1 MKASVY
7 RAKSTFSEALLPGGS
22 PLPRRAPPPLSR
34 SSAPSRPSLLEAFY
48 EKFSRAPAPTEA
60 AQLQRLSQFSQP
72 ELISF
77 TKADTF
83 KRSSNSDGY
92 SYLTPDPDNQLNLP
106 SEKLQRRQKSESRSS
121 EAQETEESGT
131 SFLRASP
138 ISVTTPVSNIR
149 IIQDIR
155 LQPSPAPAKFP
166 AKLKLPR
173 RPKQQQSPALRFPD
187 NPLVAV
193 LGRQV
198 KGDPVEGFP
207 DGLPEFTPKGVRITL
222 ENMIG
227 ENT

>member
-1 MKASVY
+1 MVS
-7 RAKSTFSEALLPGGS
+7 RAKSTFSEALLPS
-22 PLPRRAPPPLSR
+22 PPVSR
-34 SSAPSRPSLLEAFY
+34 SSAPAAPRPSLLEAFY
-48 EKFSRAPAPTEA
+48 EKFSRAPKPTEA

-83 KRSSNSDGY
+83 KRSSGSEGY
-92 SYLTPDPDNQLNLP
+92 SYLTPEPANQLNLP

-121 EAQETEESGT
+121 ETLETDASGT

-138 ISVTTPVSNIR
+138 ISVTTPSSVSNIR

-155 LQPSPAPAKFP
+155 LQPSPAPTSKFP
-166 AKLKLPR
+166 SKQKLPR
-173 RPKQQQSPALRFPD
+173 RPKQQQSPALRFPE

-198 KGDPVEGFP
+198 KGDPIEGFP

-227 ENT
+227 EVKNVFLF

>member
-1 MKASVY
+1 MVP
-7 RAKSTFSEALLPGGS
+7 RAKSTFSEALLPS
-22 PLPRRAPPPLSR
+22 PPVSR
-34 SSAPSRPSLLEAFY
+34 SSAPAAPRSSLLEAFY
-48 EKFSRAPAPTEA
+48 EKFSRAPKPTEA
-60 AQLQRLSQFSQP
+60 AQLKRLSQFSQP
-72 ELISF
+72 ELVSF

-83 KRSSNSDGY
+83 KRSSGSEGY
-92 SYLTPDPDNQLNLP
+92 SYLTPEPDNQLNLP

-121 EAQETEESGT
+121 ETLETDASGT

-138 ISVTTPVSNIR
+138 ISVTTPSSSHIR

-155 LQPSPAPAKFP
+155 LQPSPAPVSKFP
-166 AKLKLPR
+166 AKQKLPR
-173 RPKQQQSPALRFPD
+173 RPKQQQSPALRFPE

-198 KGDPVEGFP
+198 KGDPIEGFP

-227 ENT
+227 EVKNVF